1 MGDRSKGSIGSACI
15 RKRRRRGHCPDEA
28 RRSKSGRRISSKG
41 GTKCP
46 HGADDR
52 ETSRRSNEPKA
63 MLLAE
68 RACNERLVQIIEEMQ
83 RHRFGY
89 AETLPEDQMLRS
101 KKSSRLKPPRPRK

>member
-1 MGDRSKGSIGSACI
+1 
-15 RKRRRRGHCPDEA
+15 
-28 RRSKSGRRISSKG
+28 
-41 GTKCP
+41 
-46 HGADDR
+46 
-52 ETSRRSNEPKA
+52 